1 MKKILTLI
9 TLFYLLLPTD
19 SFARFVVKD
28 SVGTVVT
35 NNQRYI
41 LHAVMP
47 GETLSGIARRYQVDL
62 AAVIAAN
69 PNIDIRS
76 IRIGQVV
83 RIPMQNVPVVP
94 VSKIVNHVVQKDE
107 TLWSISKLYD
117 APIGEIR
124 KYNNMTD
131 NALNVGEVLQIKS
144 RKIKLAD
151 NPLSADDQPAIAVE
165 ESLPLTTTNNTT
177 GSTTTATDEETPWW
191 AYQPIGEQNT
201 RVLQVAHTIQP
212 GESLQKIS
220 NEYNVS
226 IEKLVDWN
234 ALSSPNQIK
243 AGDRIIVGYEYINKS
258 TGEKTLELGNPTT
271 TTKVETNN
279 VVEGSNIPLNK
290 KVTVVGAVIKGNS
303 ATNTNKHLALH
314 RTAQKGSY
322 IKVVNPNS
330 GRYTFVRVLGNLQ
343 TTDADQDVVIKLSK
357 SACQSLG
364 LVTDKFQIILEYN
377 D

>member
-9 TLFYLLLPTD
+9 TLLYLLMPTD
-19 SFARFVVKD
+19 GFAKFIVKD

-35 NNQRYI
+35 NNQRYT
-41 LHAVMP
+41 LHSVIP
-47 GETLSGIARRYQVDL
+47 GETLSSIAKRYQVDL

-83 RIPMQNVPVVP
+83 RIPAQNAPVVP
-94 VSKIVNHVVQKDE
+94 VSKMVNHVVQKNE

-124 KYNNMTD
+124 KYNNMA
-131 NALNVGEVLQIKS
+131 NNSLNVGQTLQIKS
-144 RKIKLAD
+144 RKIKLAG
-151 NPLSADDQPAIAVE
+151 NPLSTDDQPAIAIE
-165 ESLPLTTTNNTT
+165 ETLPVTTTDNTT
-177 GSTTTATDEETPWW
+177 ATTATDEETPWW

-220 NEYNVS
+220 KEYNVS

-243 AGDRIIVGYEYINKS
+243 AGDRIIVGYEYINKT
-258 TGEKTLELGNPTT
+258 TGEKTLQLGDPNNNAT
-271 TTKVETNN
+271 VETNN

-322 IKVVNPNS
+322 IKVINPNS

-343 TTDADQDVVIKLSK
+343 TTDADQEVVIKLSK
-357 SACQSLG
+357 SACQALG
-364 LVTDKFQIILEYN
+364 LVTDKFQLILEYN